1 MTPMANGTMAL
12 VLSEMFGAL
21 IAGFAGLGVAAW
33 DAGAFAVDSLW
44 VAAGLVGA
52 DSAAN
57 LFPHLGQ
64 KATLSGIFSPHLGQN
79 MVFPFVGN
87 VIEPKINFGPVVM
100 LRNIVRDGVGILDA
114 IELKAEKGF
123 PMSFFDDLQNSINRG
138 VAGANRT
145 GNTIKLKAQL
155 NEAMKRR
162 QTLAAQLGAS
172 LYEATKDDPVLRAG
186 REAIYD
192 GIANIDAERAGYQ
205 AEIDR
210 IEAEAQAAQAAAVRY
225 TCPFCGSSVAASDL
239 FCSGCGKPM
248 TEIEAAITK
257 QRTSGIAT
265 AAASDA
271 SSSATC
277 PQCGAPVNEGDM
289 FCMSCGAKLESAP
302 EPEPE
307 PVVVPEPVVAPEPV
321 VVPDPEPVAV
331 PEPAAAPESAA
342 VPDPEPEP
350 EPIVASAPKSE
361 PIVAPAPVF
370 EPEPVSA
377 PEPEPAAAPAPAF
390 VPEFVPAAVSA
401 QAPAPASE
409 SAVSLPSNMCPTCGA
424 TNDPEDKF
432 CMHCGTKLR

>member
-1 MTPMANGTMAL
+1 
-12 VLSEMFGAL
+12 MF
-21 IAGFAGLGVAAW
+21 
-33 DAGAFAVDSLW
+33 
-44 VAAGLVGA
+44 
-52 DSAAN
+52 
-57 LFPHLGQ
+57 
-64 KATLSGIFSPHLGQN
+64 
-79 MVFPFVGN
+79 
-87 VIEPKINFGPVVM
+87 
-100 LRNIVRDGVGILDA
+100 RNIARDGVGILNA
-114 IELKAEKGF
+114 NELKAEKGP

-155 NEAMKRR
+155 SEAMKRR

-172 LYEATKDDPVLRAG
+172 LYDATKDDPELRAG

-192 GIANIDAERAGYQ
+192 GIAAIDAERAGYQ

-210 IEAEAQAAQAAAVRY
+210 IEAEAQTAQAAAVRY

-265 AAASDA
+265 AAAPDV

-277 PQCGAPVNEGDM
+277 PQCGAPINEGDM
-289 FCMSCGAKLESAP
+289 FCMSCGARLESAP

-307 PVVVPEPVVAPEPV
+307 PVAVPEPEPVAEPGPELVAVPEPVAAPAPEPV
-321 VVPDPEPVAV
+321 VVPDPEPIAAPAPK
-331 PEPAAAPESAA
+331 PEP
-342 VPDPEPEP
+342 V
-350 EPIVASAPKSE
+350 VAHT
-361 PIVAPAPVF
+361 PAPVF

-390 VPEFVPAAVSA
+390 TPEFVPAAVPA
-401 QAPAPASE
+401 QAPAPA
-409 SAVSLPSNMCPTCGA
+409 ASLLNNTCPTCGA